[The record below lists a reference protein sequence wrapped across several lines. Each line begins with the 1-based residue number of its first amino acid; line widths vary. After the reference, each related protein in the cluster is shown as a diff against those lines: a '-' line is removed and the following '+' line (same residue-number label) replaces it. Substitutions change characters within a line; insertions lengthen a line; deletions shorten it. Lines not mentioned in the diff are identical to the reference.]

1 MKFGKIKS
9 KIDYVLLESF
19 KNENHFKD
27 EMKFFKSL
35 VLENKNISRLYYL
48 YDELKNKKNVDKLIV
63 NDFINESITIYE
75 NLVNKISKSD
85 IRKINEWLFEIE
97 VENEYENIDNLFS
110 NEVLTIEEKIKS
122 KKIII
127 ESLTKIESIKTDLI
141 ELPISSMVNLA
152 NKTIKNYLDSL
163 NESDRNQ
170 VISFLSKDESELK
183 KEYEV
188 LKEDTLSK
196 LDKHK
201 YNSDKETSER
211 IDETISKLKSEKF
224 DKVSYLKIKNL
235 NENL

>member
-48 YDELKNKKNVDKLIV
+48 YDELKNKKNVDKSIV

-75 NLVNKISKSD
+75 NLINKINKSD
-85 IRKINEWLFEIE
+85 IRRINEWLFDIEIQ
-97 VENEYENIDNLFS
+97 NEYENIDNLFS

-122 KKIII
+122 KKILT
-127 ESLTKIESIKTDLI
+127 ESLTQVEKVKDDLI
-141 ELPISSMVNLA
+141 ELPIKSMVNLA
-152 NKTIKNYLDSL
+152 NKTIKNYIDNL
-163 NESDRNQ
+163 NESDREQ
-170 VISFLSKDESELK
+170 VLSFLSKDEMELK
-183 KEYEV
+183 KEYDI
-188 LKEDTLSK
+188 LKEDTVSK
-196 LDKHK
+196 LIKHK
-201 YNSDKETSER
+201 NNSDKETSER

-224 DKVSYLKIKNL
+224 DRSTYLKIKNL

>member
-1 MKFGKIKS
+1 MKFGNIKS

-19 KNENHFKD
+19 KNENLFKE

-48 YDELKNKKNVDKLIV
+48 YDELKNKRNVDKSIV

-75 NLVNKISKSD
+75 NLVNKINKSD
-85 IRKINEWLFEIE
+85 FKRLNEWLFDIKTI
-97 VENEYENIDNLFS
+97 NQYEDIDNLFS

-122 KKIII
+122 KKIIT
-127 ESLTKIESIKTDLI
+127 ESLTKVESIKTDLI

-152 NKTIKNYLDSL
+152 NKTIKNYLDNL
-163 NESDRNQ
+163 NESDREQ

-183 KEYEV
+183 KEYEL

-196 LDKHK
+196 LNRHK

-211 IDETISKLKSEKF
+211 IDETISKLKSEIF